1 MPGGPCEGSGQCGDS
16 LPVGSRSQAA
26 GPGCLVI
33 ECRWK
38 AASNPQGGLRT
49 WPLTSSETGPPAP
62 QHSRLSDARE
72 CLLHRVPAGHYT
84 LVLEVPQIPEF
95 PKEIARLDS
104 FFMETPFPA

>member
-1 MPGGPCEGSGQCGDS
+1 MWGQSASRKQEPGG
-16 LPVGSRSQAA
+16 RA
-26 GPGCLVI
+26 VI

-49 WPLTSSETGPPAP
+49 WPLNSSETGPPAP

-72 CLLHRVPAGHYT
+72 CLLRRVPAGHYT

-104 FFMETPFPA
+104 FLMETPFPA